1 MLSLPDIFVRRVE
14 QDLGEEQGRALCES
28 LDSQPPT
35 SIRFNPYKMESKPEV
50 QEGQEGQGGQGVPWN
65 RYGVYL
71 ENRPQFTY
79 DSDFHAGAYY
89 VQEAGS
95 QFIGHILDGMDI
107 EGYKVLDMCAAPGG
121 KTTLYASLVGLNGLV
136 VANEVD
142 KRRANILADNVR
154 KWGLGNVAV
163 CSNPPKHIS
172 DFRCWFDIV
181 AVDAPCSG
189 EGMFRKSQ
197 EAREE
202 WSEANVKMCAV
213 RQGEILRESWRSLK
227 LGGLLIYSTCTFNR
241 LENEGVL
248 EDFISWAEDEVVEC
262 EDIAIDDNWG
272 VVKGQVGAFQT
283 FRFYP
288 HKSRSEGFFV
298 AVARKTF
305 DTSGRYRT
313 PKSRKVIFGGADR
326 VALKELSKW
335 VMQPKLMTFVSIG
348 DMYYGYY
355 TAQFDT
361 VKSLAESL
369 TVIYSGVAMGQIF
382 KGKLKPDPALAL
394 FCDVNIGAVPAVEL
408 EERDALLY
416 LSKQD
421 VEVSKFV
428 EGINLVRAKGKNLG
442 FVKRIGNRVNNMY
455 PNSLRIINSA
465 SI

>member
-1 MLSLPDIFVRRVE
+1 MQPLPKLFVERIE
-14 QDLGEEQGRALCES
+14 KELGESQGRALCQS
-28 LDSQPPT
+28 LDGQSPT
-35 SIRFNPYKMESKPEV
+35 SIRFNPYKIESKPET
-50 QEGQEGQGGQGVPWN
+50 QIGQAVPWN

-71 ENRPQFTY
+71 EDRPQFTY

-107 EGYKVLDMCAAPGG
+107 EGAKILDMCAAPGG
-121 KTTLYASLVGLNGLV
+121 KTTMYASLVGLEGFVL
-136 VANEVD
+136 ANEVD

-163 CSNPPKHIS
+163 CSSPPKHIS

-181 AVDAPCSG
+181 AIDAPCSG
-189 EGMFRKSQ
+189 EGMFRKSE

-202 WSEANVKMCAV
+202 WSEANIKMCAA
-213 RQGEILRESWRSLK
+213 RQTEILRESWRSLK
-227 LGGLLIYSTCTFNR
+227 AGGLLIYSTCTFNK

-248 EDFISWAEDEVVEC
+248 EEFMNWADDEVVEC
-262 EDIAIDDNWG
+262 EKITVDDEWG
-272 VVKGQVGAFQT
+272 VVCGQVGAFQT

-288 HKSRSEGFFV
+288 HKSCAEGFFV
-298 AVARKTF
+298 AVARKTY
-305 DTSGRYRT
+305 DASGRYRT
-313 PKSRKVIFGGADR
+313 PKSRKTIFGGADR

-335 VMQPKLMTFVSIG
+335 VMQPRLMTFVSIG
-348 DMYYGYY
+348 DMYYGYF
-355 TAQFDT
+355 TAQFDAI
-361 VKSLAESL
+361 KSLAESL
-369 TVIYSGVAMGQIF
+369 TIIYSGVAMGQIF
-382 KGKLKPDPALAL
+382 KGKLKPDQALAT
-394 FCDVNIGAVPAVEL
+394 FCEINIEAVQVADL

-416 LSKQD
+416 LAKQD
-421 VEVSKFV
+421 VDVSKFE

-442 FVKRIGNRVNNMY
+442 FAKRIGNRVNNGY